1 MKRWPHLTH
10 VQIAKECV
18 ELLKTVTCFFS
29 SCPALIS
36 DILTAADFT
45 DKWKLHS
52 HQRKLSRWITLPEPT
67 LYWLYLNIVYHSLLC
82 CGAVLSWLIATP
94 CFTLLLWKK
103 YGIFLNFFMIVDA
116 LGFSVCVVKVNYH
129 NHTRSWSPISSLTSF
144 LKTVQYSYQVKDNI
158 KNSIF
163 TVKCSQHLL
172 IKNSFLHDICML
184 VCMKVIPAEGQ
195 GSRVSDTFC
204 F

>member
-18 ELLKTVTCFFS
+18 ELLKTVTWFFF

-36 DILTAADFT
+36 DILTSADFT

-52 HQRKLSRWITLPEPT
+52 HQRKLSRWITLPELT
-67 LYWLYLNIVYHSLLC
+67 LYWLYLNVVYHS
-82 CGAVLSWLIATP
+82 SSI
-94 CFTLLLWKK
+94 TLLLWKK
-103 YGIFLNFFMIVDA
+103 YGIFLNYFMIVDA

-144 LKTVQYSYQVKDNI
+144 LKTVQYSYQVMDNI
-158 KNSIF
+158 KKKSIF